1 MIRKNVSSNLRKIR
15 KGKIYSLATASR
27 QLNLLTSHLG
37 RDLGR
42 ISSKVNRKVF
52 EPAGGGINAKG
63 PDAKDQPR
71 WVPLQKLFHNKKQER

>member
-15 KGKIYSLATASR
+15 KRKM
-27 QLNLLTSHLG
+27 TSHLG

>member
-15 KGKIYSLATASR
+15 KRKINSLATTS
-27 QLNLLTSHLG
+27 QSLLTSHLG
-37 RDLGR
+37 RDFGR

>member
-1 MIRKNVSSNLRKIR
+1 MSRYIIII
-15 KGKIYSLATASR
+15 IYEVPT
-27 QLNLLTSHLG
+27 
-37 RDLGR
+37 
-42 ISSKVNRKVF
+42 KVNRKVF